1 MQQFVFL
8 LFFFLLQDNWAVHWI
23 EIQINPLSNIIVCHS
38 NHTWGPGKEDTRI
51 HWIGLLIKKHKEIIP
66 HVAILKKLQPF
77 YNWRYKGN
85 KQGFWRYRADSIFLR
100 LVLQNW
106 ALNFDLM
113 TSKSIEL
120 HLILIIMLVTGYL
133 WTSLMSASCH
143 V

>member
-8 LFFFLLQDNWAVHWI
+8 LFFFLLQDNWAVQWI

-51 HWIGLLIKKHKEIIP
+51 HWIGLLIKKHKETPMWQYWKSCNLFTTEGIKEI
-66 HVAILKKLQPF
+66 
-77 YNWRYKGN
+77 N

-120 HLILIIMLVTGYL
+120 HLNYSYHHACNRV
-133 WTSLMSASCH
+133 SVNKFDVS
-143 V
+143 